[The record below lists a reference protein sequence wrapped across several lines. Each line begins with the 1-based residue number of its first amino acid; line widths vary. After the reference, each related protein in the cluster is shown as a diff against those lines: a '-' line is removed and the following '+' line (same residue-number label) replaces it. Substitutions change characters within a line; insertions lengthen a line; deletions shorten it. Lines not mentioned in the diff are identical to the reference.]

1 MMSKYKG
8 DYIDPC
14 VFAYTDD
21 SGRIQEVR
29 LSSDTVMFYGKETT
43 VRRGYEF
50 HATGVCE
57 GLKSMIDDFLFDKG
71 YYVDIDTLCK
81 IVAAITGTEFD
92 EMKQH
97 FKESVDN
104 VFQTKQPHVFKP
116 VDEEEGD

>member
-1 MMSKYKG
+1 MMSKYKY

-14 VFAYTDD
+14 VVVDTDD
-21 SGRIQEVR
+21 TGRIQEVR
-29 LSSDTVMFYGKETT
+29 VSSNNVMFYGKETT
-43 VRRGYEF
+43 VTAKYEF

-57 GLKSMIDDFLFDKG
+57 GLKSMIDDFIFDKG
-71 YYVDIDTLCK
+71 YYVNLDTLCK

-97 FKESVDN
+97 LKDGVDK
-104 VFQTKQPHVFKP
+104 VFQAKQPHVFKP